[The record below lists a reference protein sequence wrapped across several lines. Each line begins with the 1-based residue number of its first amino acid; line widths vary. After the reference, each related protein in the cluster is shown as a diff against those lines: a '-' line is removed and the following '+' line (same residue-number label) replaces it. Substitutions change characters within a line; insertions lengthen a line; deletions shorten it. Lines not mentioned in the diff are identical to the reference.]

1 MNKEFKNYSRN
12 MNRRRCECCE
22 EEIDARQSF
31 ECDDEEIFEAVIS
44 KTKQRNLC
52 IECALTSAVIEQ
64 T

>member
-1 MNKEFKNYSRN
+1 